1 MFSKFIGILFF
12 LFFSIIVEVHAQ
24 NDSSVFASYTTSVN
38 RSKLY
43 SKLVTSIH
51 KNLSVPLNTQTEGK
65 WEDVFWAMELINY
78 KTLWTKTRIQF
89 AFDSLTDRSTDFQ
102 RSLLELIYT
111 NYPNVFA
118 GEINAFILK
127 TSHPKVFAM
136 AAEYLLQNNN
146 SDTVRIFLK
155 NLIQKKFNNI
165 TDDAILTSLS
175 IRLQQKNNITA
186 YKILPDI
193 LSRDFLAGNTI
204 MYSFQRKNRD
214 NPGIVIVRSK
224 EGKFIREAN
233 GRIFNVPQLA
243 RSISNLPGYLTNGN
257 TPQGIF
263 RMYGF
268 DVSRSSF
275 IGPTTNIQL
284 TMPAEATLQH
294 FLKDSSITDSIWTI
308 DWYKNLLPRKLK
320 NYAQL
325 FESFYAGKAGR
336 TEIIAHGTAIDQEY
350 YKSKPYYPYTP
361 SLGCLCTREI
371 WSTTTGKRLQSDQ
384 QKLSEA
390 LNLAGGADGYAIVIE
405 LDDKNLPININELL
419 PFILKA
425 ESLK

>member
-1 MFSKFIGILFF
+1 MLFF

-24 NDSSVFASYTTSVN
+24 YDSSVFASYTTSVN

-51 KNLSVPLNTQTEGK
+51 KNLSLPLNAQTEGK

-78 KTLWTKTRIQF
+78 KTLWTKTRIQS

-111 NYPNVFA
+111 NYPKVF
-118 GEINAFILK
+118 GRELNAFILK

-146 SDTVRIFLK
+146 DDTVRIFLK
-155 NLIQKKFNNI
+155 NLIQKKFSNI

-175 IRLQQKNNITA
+175 IRLQQKNNVTA

-233 GRIFNVPQLA
+233 GKIFNVPQLA

-294 FLKDSSITDSIWTI
+294 FLKDSSIDF
-308 DWYKNLLPRKLK
+308 L
-320 NYAQL
+320 
-325 FESFYAGKAGR
+325 
-336 TEIIAHGTAIDQEY
+336 
-350 YKSKPYYPYTP
+350 
-361 SLGCLCTREI
+361 
-371 WSTTTGKRLQSDQ
+371 
-384 QKLSEA
+384 
-390 LNLAGGADGYAIVIE
+390 
-405 LDDKNLPININELL
+405 
-419 PFILKA
+419 IL
-425 ESLK
+425 

>member
-1 MFSKFIGILFF
+1 
-12 LFFSIIVEVHAQ
+12 
-24 NDSSVFASYTTSVN
+24 
-38 RSKLY
+38 
-43 SKLVTSIH
+43 
-51 KNLSVPLNTQTEGK
+51 
-65 WEDVFWAMELINY
+65 MELINY
-78 KTLWTKTRIQF
+78 KTLWTKTRIQS

-111 NYPNVFA
+111 NYPKVF
-118 GEINAFILK
+118 GRELNAFILK

-146 SDTVRIFLK
+146 DDTVRIFLK
-155 NLIQKKFNNI
+155 NLIQKKFSNI

-175 IRLQQKNNITA
+175 IRLQQKNNVTA

-233 GRIFNVPQLA
+233 GKIFNVPQLA

-284 TMPAEATLQH
+284 TMPAEAT
-294 FLKDSSITDSIWTI
+294 
-308 DWYKNLLPRKLK
+308 P
-320 NYAQL
+320 
-325 FESFYAGKAGR
+325 
-336 TEIIAHGTAIDQEY
+336 TAFF
-350 YKSKPYYPYTP
+350 
-361 SLGCLCTREI
+361 
-371 WSTTTGKRLQSDQ
+371 KRFFD
-384 QKLSEA
+384 
-390 LNLAGGADGYAIVIE
+390 Y
-405 LDDKNLPININELL
+405 
-419 PFILKA
+419 
-425 ESLK
+425 

>member
-1 MFSKFIGILFF
+1 
-12 LFFSIIVEVHAQ
+12 
-24 NDSSVFASYTTSVN
+24 
-38 RSKLY
+38 
-43 SKLVTSIH
+43 
-51 KNLSVPLNTQTEGK
+51 
-65 WEDVFWAMELINY
+65 MELINY
-78 KTLWTKTRIQF
+78 KTLWTKTRIQS

-111 NYPNVFA
+111 NYPKVF
-118 GEINAFILK
+118 GRELNAFILK

-146 SDTVRIFLK
+146 DDIVRIFLK
-155 NLIQKKFNNI
+155 NLIQEKFSNI
-165 TDDAILTSLS
+165 SDDAILTSLS
-175 IRLQQKNNITA
+175 IRLQQKNNVTA

-224 EGKFIREAN
+224 EGKFIRETN
-233 GRIFNVPQLA
+233 GKIFNVPQLA

-284 TMPAEATLQH
+284 TMPGEATLQH
-294 FLKDSSITDSIWTI
+294 FLKDSSIIDSTWTI

-325 FESFYAGKAGR
+325 YESFYAGKAGR
-336 TEIIAHGTAIDQEY
+336 TEIIAHGTAIDPEY

-390 LNLAGGADGYAIVIE
+390 INLAGGADGYTIVIE
-405 LDDKNLPININELL
+405 LDNKNLPININELV